1 MTIKSSDLD
10 AISNALV
17 LLQDLQYATK
27 HDDWV
32 LLVPPDVLAGQA
44 IVGGFRVRHI
54 PGLDGVYVAKRT
66 EIGGART

>member
-1 MTIKSSDLD
+1 MTATSSDIE
-10 AISNALV
+10 AISEALV

-27 HDDWV
+27 YEDWV

-44 IVGGFRVRHI
+44 LVAGIGVWHI
-54 PGLDGVYVAKRT
+54 PGLDCVYVAKRT